1 MASTPSGG
9 TPPYDA
15 STRIHGHYDIPN
27 HEFAYV
33 LATTIVGPVRWIETY
48 GWRGLDE
55 NELIAITRV
64 TIRFGELMG
73 IKGLPNTY
81 DGYLNL
87 LVDYEREHFAPDPA
101 NTALAEAS
109 IDIARATMPAPA
121 RPLVRPMVLALMDQ
135 PLLDALGLDR
145 PRAWFASAVE
155 DRTSAPRLGP
165 AVQPTAYRTRAAR
178 GPHLSDRPLTEPVGA
193 DEDDRC
199 PECTADQER
208 GPCLSGRYPRSR
220 TRRFPSHRSSVL
232 RARSDARRRR
242 WEAAGIVDREVWRKA
257 GAAGLLCFDVA
268 EEYGGAGVKD
278 FRYNMVLA
286 EEAIRAGASGPG
298 FAVHGDDH
306 RALHQFTGD
315 RGTKATLAAGVGL
328 G

>member
-1 MASTPSGG
+1 MSWLGERFAHPRRYDNLRRIQALDPEVDYNEILNITSRHEFPWDYLQGTGIAFMRDYGVPSISRLLHQTGEFEKSGMKRYDDTLLIGEESTIDGIDSERGH
-9 TPPYDA
+9 A
-15 STRIHGHYDIPN
+15 AVRRLNRIHGHYDIPN

-64 TIRFGELMG
+64 TTRFGELMG

-145 PRAWFASAVE
+145 PRAWFASAVKTGLRLRALALRFSPP
-155 DRTSAPRLGP
+155 RTEPALHEALTYPTGHSLSQLGP
-165 AVQPTAYRTRAAR
+165 TKMIDALNAQPTRSAA
-178 GPHLSDRPLTEPVGA
+178 HA
-193 DEDDRC
+193 
-199 PECTADQER
+199 
-208 GPCLSGRYPRSR
+208 
-220 TRRFPSHRSSVL
+220 
-232 RARSDARRRR
+232 
-242 WEAAGIVDREVWRKA
+242 
-257 GAAGLLCFDVA
+257 
-268 EEYGGAGVKD
+268 
-278 FRYNMVLA
+278 
-286 EEAIRAGASGPG
+286 
-298 FAVHGDDH
+298 
-306 RALHQFTGD
+306 
-315 RGTKATLAAGVGL
+315 
-328 G
+328 